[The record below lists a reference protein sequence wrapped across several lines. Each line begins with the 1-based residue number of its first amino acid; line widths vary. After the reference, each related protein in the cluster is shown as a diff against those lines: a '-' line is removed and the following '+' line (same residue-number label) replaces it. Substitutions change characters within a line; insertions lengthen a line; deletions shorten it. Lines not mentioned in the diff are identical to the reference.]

1 MIIVNMDLIIILIM
15 GLNILTIITKDYL
28 DLSLKTILYD
38 RIIISLDFIDL
49 KEYVNFKMWLINYFW
64 GEVSYGLE

>member
-38 RIIISLDFIDL
+38 RIIISLDFIDS